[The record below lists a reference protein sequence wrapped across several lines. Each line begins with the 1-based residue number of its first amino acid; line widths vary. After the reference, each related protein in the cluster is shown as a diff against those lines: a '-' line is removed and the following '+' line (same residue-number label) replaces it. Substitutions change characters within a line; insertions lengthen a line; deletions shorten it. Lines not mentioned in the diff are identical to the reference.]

1 MSIWQEIGYGLLIV
15 GAAALIVMWGAGV
28 TLIGITIW
36 DLISEIRYLERKD
49 RERE

>member
-1 MSIWQEIGYGLLIV
+1 MSIIQEIGYALMIV
-15 GAAALIVMWGAGV
+15 GAAGLIVMWGAGV

-36 DLISEIRYLERKD
+36 DLVSEIRYRERKD